1 MAPVVFEDLDAL
13 LAAAPADLGCA
24 EWYTLTASAIADFS
38 DATGGPPPGPEEL
51 APPMMILALT
61 NFFMPQLLEVRGA
74 SSGINYGTES
84 VRFNAPARAGD
95 RLRARAFLLRTAEV
109 PGGVQTTVQI
119 RVEIDGSDEPACVV
133 ESVSRWL
140 R

>member
-1 MAPVVFEDLDAL
+1 MPPTVFEDLDSL
-13 LAAAPADLGCA
+13 LAAAPADLGCS
-24 EWYTLTASAIADFS
+24 EWYTLPSSAIEAFAE
-38 DATGGPPPGPEEL
+38 ATGGPPPGPDEL
-51 APPMMILALT
+51 AAPMMALALT
-61 NFFMPQLLEVRGA
+61 NYFMPHLLDVRGA

-95 RLRARAFLLRTAEV
+95 RLRASAFLLRADEV
-109 PGGVQTTVQI
+109 PGGVQTTVRI

-133 ESVSRWL
+133 DSVSRWL